1 MREILFRGKRQDNN
15 VWVYG
20 YYYATRNNTNDPIDV
35 HRIVYECK
43 GDSCV
48 IDVIPETVGQFTGLL
63 DKNGNK
69 IFEGDIVEALINQNS
84 TKYIGNHVNSL
95 RYKMVIEYHHYGMF
109 TFKNLTEKR
118 LHSYNFLSIEYG
130 HPRLHKD
137 TIEIIGNIHQSLTPN
152 K

>member
-1 MREILFRGKRQDNN
+1 MREIRIWDGKKYHYLEANEN
-15 VWVYG
+15 E
-20 YYYATRNNTNDPIDV
+20 TNHHLQIGSNGFFSLWDGEGNFITSS
-35 HRIVYECK
+35 EK
-43 GDSCV
+43 GGV
-48 IDVIPETVGQFTGLL
+48 IEWSTGLL

-95 RYKMVIEYHHYGMF
+95 RYKMVIEYHHYAMF

>member
-1 MREILFRGKRQDNN
+1 MREILFRGKRVDNN
-15 VWVYG
+15 EWVYG
-20 YYYATRNNTNDPIDV
+20 FYTHTNKRFNPNIHV
-35 HRIVYECK
+35 SVVEVYE
-43 GDSCV
+43 
-48 IDVIPETVGQFTGLL
+48 VIPESIGQFTGLL

-95 RYKMVIEYHHYGMF
+95 KYKLVVEYHHYAMF